1 MKRVS
6 RSILILVFL
15 AGLAFFYY
23 KYVPLVKAYQLALV
37 PILAAIAFLAWLS
50 PRAGTLLF
58 IFLFP
63 LVNNLPYFFGIHE
76 PIPQAPAALVLF
88 LFYFLGY
95 LLRGKSRD
103 EDGPIEGAMLKPIAL
118 FLIVVGVSALITFL
132 RYANF
137 FPFLNSNIYELAVN
151 RQGVRAGGAIMSVV
165 LQALNYFSGCAFFLI
180 ASRLLR
186 SKEFLRKALL
196 ALGCASLLSLAFAA
210 FQRFGHLATGNNPAS
225 IGLGL
230 INGTFKDA
238 LSFGAYLSMAVPLFM
253 GVFLAFRNGLLKVV
267 SALVV
272 VFSLAVIVFT
282 GSKSGIIGLAASLLL
297 FFILGLRL
305 GFPAIRRPAV
315 FGSAKSFRAAA
326 AVILI
331 GAVLFSLL
339 FVVPRLKNSNIVR
352 RFENSKDMLGI
363 RLALLWKPA
372 LHMMAAYPFTGVGLG
387 GFIIEVVYYS
397 EAYDNPETLPE
408 SAENYVL
415 QVGSELGLIGLAL
428 VAWILWEILRRVRK
442 GLSRKAA
449 AAGARF
455 LMIGAVSGGLA
466 FVIDAQAHSFIGSYE
481 IKYAFWLLMA
491 LIFAA
496 TYAHI
501 PPAGESAE
509 SAATEPAA
517 PAAEKRGRK
526 TRLDRRFIPMAAALL
541 VVYGAI
547 HLWNSTHS
555 LSLRSRAERFD
566 ISREFGLD
574 KPEKTA
580 DGREFRWTREYGGIP
595 FKIEKPDFTIP
606 LSAAHPD
613 IQKKPVKVK
622 IYLVQ
627 DFFKRKRLLK
637 EITLTRS
644 VWQDVALSASGEVG
658 REAVLLVTVSRT
670 WNPRKMTGVPDARN
684 LGVAVG
690 KIEFKDKK

>member
-1 MKRVS
+1 M
-6 RSILILVFL
+6 

-23 KYVPLVKAYQLALV
+23 KYVPLVKPYQLALV
-37 PILAAIAFLAWLS
+37 PILVAAAFLAWLNL
-50 PRAGTLLF
+50 RAGTLLF

-63 LVNNLPYFFGIHE
+63 LINNLPYFFGIHE

-88 LFYFLGY
+88 LFYALGY
-95 LLRGKSRD
+95 LLRGKSMD
-103 EDGPIEGAMLKPIAL
+103 EDGPAEGAMLKPIAL
-118 FLIVVGVSALITFL
+118 FSLVVGVSAIITFL

-137 FPFLNSNIYELAVN
+137 FPFLNSDIYELAVN

-165 LQALNYFSGCAFFLI
+165 LQALNYLSGCAFFLI

-196 ALGCASLLSLAFAA
+196 AFGCASLLSLAFAA
-210 FQRFGHLATGNNPAS
+210 FQHFGHLATGNNPAS
-225 IGLGL
+225 IGLRL

-238 LSFGAYLSMAVPLFM
+238 LSFGAYLSMAVPLFL
-253 GVFLAFRNGLLKVV
+253 GVFFAFRNNLLKVI

-272 VFSLAVIVFT
+272 VFSLVVIVFT
-282 GSKSGIIGLAASLLL
+282 GSKSGIIGLAAALLL

-305 GFPAIRRPAV
+305 GFPAIRRPAA
-315 FGSAKSFRAAA
+315 FASAKSLRAAA

-339 FVVPRLKNSNIVR
+339 VIAPRLKNSNIGR
-352 RFENSKDMLGI
+352 RFENSKDMLGV

-372 LHMMAAYPFTGVGLG
+372 LRMMTGYPFTGVGLG
-387 GFIIEVVYYS
+387 GFIIEVANYS
-397 EAYDNPETLPE
+397 DAYDNPETLPE
-408 SAENYVL
+408 SAENYIL
-415 QVGSELGLIGLAL
+415 QVGSELGLIGLGL

-449 AAGARF
+449 DAGARF
-455 LMIGAVSGGLA
+455 LVIGAASGGLA

-481 IKYAFWLLMA
+481 IKYAFWLLIA

-496 TYAHI
+496 TYI
-501 PPAGESAE
+501 PPAGESAKSE
-509 SAATEPAA
+509 APEPAA
-517 PAAEKRGRK
+517 LSAEKRGRK
-526 TRLDRRFIPMAAALL
+526 TLSDRRFIMTAAALL

-547 HLWNSTHS
+547 HLWNSSHS
-555 LSLRSRAERFD
+555 LSLRSRTEQFA
-566 ISREFGLD
+566 INREFGLD

-580 DGREFRWTREYGGIP
+580 EGREFRWTREYGGIR
-595 FKIEKPDFTIP
+595 FKIEKADFVIP

-613 IQKKPVKVK
+613 IQKRPVKVK

-644 VWQDVALSASGEVG
+644 LWQDVALSAPGEVG